1 MLRPKGDRMFS
12 RNLEYVIK
20 EVQTD
25 DRQALEDLLNE
36 MSLEGWDLYTLHE
49 IETDDEYLYSCI
61 FMRER
66 SVSDETEEFDKVV
79 NIKSFKAQ
87 MEKMLSSNLSPYET
101 CKDIISKIKAQ
112 KERVADVKSQIDKVD
127 WSDRSRLNNQ
137 MSDELKRLEDL
148 RQDLVKELS
157 PGVMYSRIGE
167 DKFVVNLGDELLDF
181 VSPDSPNDLLS
192 ETVKS
197 RQKLTDELGY
207 VIPKMIFKDDDELEP
222 YEFCIKVHNLVVYK
236 STAVPEHVAYFK
248 DDLKLSKKPAGT
260 IVVTDEITGKEVWW
274 IKEEATKDFWNEGMT
289 PVEYIARAI
298 EFISIKYVSE
308 LLDYG
313 DINHYVTLVE
323 KRNPFVINNI
333 IPDFISLAELKY
345 ILINLIKE
353 GISIKDIDY
362 IFEKINDFS
371 DEMSKDGLLDRIRLS
386 LAKHISQ
393 KFITPEPTKVMEFT
407 GKTLDSMFKLTESE
421 DDTIIKVDGKVA
433 EKIAKKIK
441 KAADEFEIR
450 DIVLIVPM
458 EIRHMTFS
466 IFSEFINNLTVVAH
480 EELSC
485 ETNLEVVK
493 TI

>member
-1 MLRPKGDRMFS
+1 MFS

-36 MSLEGWDLYTLHE
+36 MSLDGWDLYTLHE
-49 IETDDEYLYSCI
+49 IEGEDEYVFSCI

-66 SVSDETEEFDKVV
+66 PVSDENEDFDKVV

-87 MEKMLSSNLSPYET
+87 MEKMLSNNMTPYET
-101 CKDIISKIKAQ
+101 CKDIISKIRSQ
-112 KERVADVKSQIDKVD
+112 KERVSAIKSEIDKVD
-127 WSDRSRLNNQ
+127 WSDRSRLNEQ
-137 MSDELKRLEDL
+137 MSDELRRLESL
-148 RQDLVKELS
+148 RQDLAKEIS
-157 PGVMYSRIGE
+157 PGCMYSRIGE

-181 VSPDSPNDLLS
+181 VSPDSQNDLLS

-207 VIPKMIFKDDDELEP
+207 VMPKMIFKDDDELEP
-222 YEFCIKVHNLVVYK
+222 YEFSIKVHNLPVYK
-236 STAVPEHVAYFK
+236 STAVPEHIAYIK

-260 IVVTDEITGKEVWW
+260 IVIKDEITGKDIWW
-274 IKEEATKDFWNEGMT
+274 IKEENTKDFWVEGYT

-298 EFISIKYVSE
+298 EFISIKYISE
-308 LLDYG
+308 LFDYS
-313 DINHYVTLVE
+313 DINRYVTLVE
-323 KRNPFVINNI
+323 KRNPYVVNNI

-345 ILINLIKE
+345 ILINLIRE

-393 KFITPEPTKVMEFT
+393 KYVTKEPTKVMEFT
-407 GKTLDSMFKLTESE
+407 GKTLDTMFKLTESE
-421 DDTIIKVDGKVA
+421 EDTVIKVDGKVA
-433 EKIAKKIK
+433 ERIAKKIIK
-441 KAADEFEIR
+441 TANDNELKQII
-450 DIVLIVPM
+450 IVVPM
-458 EIRHMTFS
+458 EIRHMVFS
-466 IFSEFINNLTVVAH
+466 IFTEFINNLTVLAH

-485 ETNLEVVK
+485 DTNIEVIK